1 MIDDHP
7 ACALDRLK
15 DESGDGGRILK
26 QDLIFHG
33 LSHQL
38 RQFCRIAFVKRVA
51 ITIGRGQVITAR
63 QQRLIGRAEPRVSI
77 DRGAAKMRAVIAFL
91 EAEKFDPLW
100 LAA

>member
-26 QDLIFHG
+26 QDFIFHG

-51 ITIGRGQVITAR
+51 IAIGRGQVITAR

-77 DRGAAKMRAVIAFL
+77 DRGAAKMCAVIAFL